1 MYYLY
6 SIVVLDATLGPST
19 ASYINTLNY
28 FKCCDQGKF
37 PASFTSIFGYLCL
50 ATNIALYV
58 DLVKWAQTF
67 IPLQS
72 NISTTLSKT
81 VSAP

>member
-1 MYYLY
+1 MPL
-6 SIVVLDATLGPST
+6 LGHPQPHT
-19 ASYINTLNY
+19 YNTLNY

-37 PASFTSIFGYLCL
+37 PAGFTSIFGYLCL

-67 IPLQS
+67 IPPQS
-72 NISTTLSKT
+72 NISTT
-81 VSAP
+81 VS